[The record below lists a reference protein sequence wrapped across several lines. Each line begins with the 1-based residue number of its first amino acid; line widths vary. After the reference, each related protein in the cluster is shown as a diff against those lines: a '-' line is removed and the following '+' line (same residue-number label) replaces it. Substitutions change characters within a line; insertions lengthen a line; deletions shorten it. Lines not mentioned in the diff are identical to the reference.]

1 MPNDSSTGG
10 YLSPA
15 ASPAPLEG
23 QALNRFLQ
31 GIVVGITGLPGNMVR
46 PRWQAEPPNIPAFG
60 VDWAAIGIIDRK
72 ADTFASQIHSPTGNG
87 SDTVYRQEILEVLC
101 SFYGPDADQYA
112 SYLREGLSVSQNRET
127 LQQNAFGLIDVGDVK
142 TVPDFVKER
151 WIYRV
156 DVTIRFRRA
165 IEYVYPVLNILSS
178 GITLETDESS
188 YNNIP
193 ITVSQ

>member
-1 MPNDSSTGG
+1 MNDSSTGG

-15 ASPAPLEG
+15 GSPAPLEG

-31 GIVVGITGLPGNMVR
+31 QIVVGITGLPGNMVR

-60 VDWAAIGIIDRK
+60 TDWAAIGIVDRK
-72 ADTFASQIHSPTGNG
+72 ADTFASEIHSPTGNG
-87 SDTVYRQEILEVLC
+87 NDTVYRQEILEVLVT
-101 SFYGPDADQYA
+101 FYGPDADVNA
-112 SYLREGLSVSQNRET
+112 SLLREGFAVAQNREI
-127 LQQNAFGLIDVGDVK
+127 LQQNAFGLIAVGDVK
-142 TVPDFVKER
+142 TVPEFIKER

-156 DVTIRFRRA
+156 DLPVTFRRA
-165 IEYVYPVLNILSS
+165 IEYVYPVLNLES
-178 GITLETDESS
+178 GSIIVETDESS